1 MNKLGI
7 NTEYYMDQ
15 NIQDTKNHCVLIN
28 PGYDFKLKAGDVVYL
43 IKPGSVTVTKENNS
57 EVAFGVNGD
66 ESSDELDKFLSPKR
80 NLPNA
85 NLDNKLPSNQITN
98 QDLLAVTFD
107 NLNNNVPMSFR
118 SKEKEDPKLNNESMC
133 FV

>member
-15 NIQDTKNHCVLIN
+15 NIQDTKNHCVLII

-57 EVAFGVNGD
+57 EVARLKS
-66 ESSDELDKFLSPKR
+66 EQKQ
-80 NLPNA
+80 NLKKKKTWKTEA
-85 NLDNKLPSNQITN
+85 IS
-98 QDLLAVTFD
+98 
-107 NLNNNVPMSFR
+107 
-118 SKEKEDPKLNNESMC
+118 
-133 FV
+133 